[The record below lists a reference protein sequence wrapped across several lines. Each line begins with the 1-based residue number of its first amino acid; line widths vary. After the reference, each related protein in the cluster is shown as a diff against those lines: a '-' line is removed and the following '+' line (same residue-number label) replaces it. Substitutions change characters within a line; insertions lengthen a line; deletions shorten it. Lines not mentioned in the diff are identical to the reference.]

1 MHCGAG
7 KVTLT
12 VSFSVR
18 FGGFGA
24 RVCVTESHTVAPY
37 CPSSW
42 GRPVSQWTQDDS
54 TLGKGMGGG
63 GTTVQVYIVT

>member
-1 MHCGAG
+1 MHSGVG

-37 CPSSW
+37 CLSSW
-42 GRPVSQWTQDDS
+42 GGQCLSGHRMIA

-63 GTTVQVYIVT
+63 TTVQVYVVT